1 MGHSR
6 INISALAITSCLLWS
21 TAFAGVKIGLQYAT
35 PLQFAGTR
43 FFIAGLLV
51 FPLAYRINPRY
62 FSIVRNNL
70 KMILLFA
77 FLQTFLQY
85 TMFYTGINMIPGA
98 VAAIVIGSQPF
109 FIALVANFMMPGDRM
124 TLVKFLVILFGIMGV
139 ALVILG
145 KDPQSATGHIAL
157 AGVLLMLGINVLSG
171 FTNVLVAREKG
182 MIPPLV
188 ISSASMIIGGAG
200 LFLFSLPLEGFHFGT
215 RPPIYFISLTWL
227 SLLSA
232 VAISIWIIL
241 LKRPGIVVSDLN
253 MWKFLIPLFGAVFS
267 WILLP
272 GEQPQVVTIVGMIII
287 TSALVVS
294 NLVQKKNRSFIQEK
308 A

>member
-1 MGHSR
+1 
-6 INISALAITSCLLWS
+6 
-21 TAFAGVKIGLQYAT
+21 
-35 PLQFAGTR
+35 
-43 FFIAGLLV
+43 
-51 FPLAYRINPRY
+51 
-62 FSIVRNNL
+62 
-70 KMILLFA
+70 MILLFA

-109 FIALVANFMMPGDRM
+109 FIALVANFMMPGDRI
-124 TLVKFLVILFGIMGV
+124 TPVKSLVILFGIMGV
-139 ALVILG
+139 ALVSLG
-145 KDPQSATGHIAL
+145 KDPQSASGHIAL

-200 LFLFSLPLEGFHFGT
+200 LFLFSLPLEGFNFGT
-215 RPPIYFISLTWL
+215 RPPVYFISLTWL

-232 VAISIWIIL
+232 VAISIWITL
-241 LKRPGIVVSDLN
+241 LKRPEIVVSDLN

-272 GEQPQVVTIVGMIII
+272 GEQPQVVTIVGMIVI

>member
-294 NLVQKKNRSFIQEK
+294 NLVQKKNSSFIQEK